1 MTKSDQLRAEGRH
14 CRALADSIGDDRAR
28 HILLQLSTEYE
39 AEAVQEDM
47 GIATGGHGIDRDA
60 PRAPG
65 RKE

>member
-1 MTKSDQLRAEGRH
+1 VTKSDQLRAEGRH

-28 HILLQLSTEYE
+28 HIPLQLSTEYE
-39 AEAVQEDM
+39 AEAVQGDM
-47 GIATGGHGIDRDA
+47 GIVTGRHRMDGDA